1 MKKNNAIYYFLICL
15 LFLFVFACDISTN
28 SSEDDQ
34 ISQKELDLK
43 LTEVAL
49 QVTQTAMAAP
59 DSSEEEQ
66 SDASPADSEEEA
78 NNGSEDED
86 SCNSS
91 RMVSES
97 IPDGTRFQAGET
109 FTKSWTLRNAGDCDW
124 TTDYKFVYE
133 SGDQM
138 GGKSSMN
145 VPSLIEPGETVTLN
159 IDMTAPT
166 TDGSYTGVW
175 RLKSNDGKK
184 MGKYWANISVGH
196 TSTVAGGGQLP
207 DDKQPADEQLPDD
220 EQPADEQ
227 LPDDVQ
233 PGGEITDTLKITD
246 VYVNGLLPDYD
257 LFCPDSIDVFV
268 YFEAEGEGIIE
279 YLLKTRFGEI
289 NRSIYYDNY
298 KSYTDKQSFEF
309 PQGGIYPFTVII
321 TKPESMSTIERNT
334 HITCVK

>member
-1 MKKNNAIYYFLICL
+1 MKRNNAIYYFLICL

-66 SDASPADSEEEA
+66 SDASPADSDEEA

-86 SCNSS
+86 PCNSS

-97 IPDGTRFQAGET
+97 IPDGTNFQAGET

-145 VPSLIEPGETVTLN
+145 VPSVIEPGETVTFN

-196 TSTVAGGGQLP
+196 ASTGAGGAQLP
-207 DDKQPADEQLPDD
+207 GDN
-220 EQPADEQ
+220 
-227 LPDDVQ
+227 Q
-233 PGGEITDTLKITD
+233 PGGDTTGTFKLNSI
-246 VYVNGLLPDYD
+246 YLMSSNEED
-257 LFCPDSIDVFV
+257 LFFFCPEDISVNV
-268 YFEAEGEGIIE
+268 YFHTDGPGTIE
-279 YLLKTRFGEI
+279 YRVDTRYEST
-289 NRSIYYDNY
+289 NYAIYHDPSGPVGIPYSFNVP
-298 KSYTDKQSFEF
+298 QS
-309 PQGGIYPFTVII
+309 GVYPFTVTV
-321 TKPESMSTIERNT
+321 TKPVPMTTSITYNV
-334 HITCVK
+334 TCVK

>member
-1 MKKNNAIYYFLICL
+1 MKRNSRNHYIQLCF
-15 LFLFVFACDISTN
+15 LFLFILACDISTN

-34 ISQKELDLK
+34 ITQKELELK
-43 LTEVAL
+43 LTEVAIS
-49 QVTQTAMAAP
+49 VTQTSMAAP

-66 SDASPADSEEEA
+66 SDASPPDLEEDA

-86 SCNSS
+86 PCNSS

-97 IPDGTRFQAGET
+97 IPDGTNFQAGET

-124 TTDYKFVYE
+124 TIDYKFVYE

-145 VPSLIEPGETVTLN
+145 VPTVIEPGETVTFN

-196 TSTVAGGGQLP
+196 TSTGAGGGQP
-207 DDKQPADEQLPDD
+207 ADDNQPADEQLPGDN
-220 EQPADEQ
+220 
-227 LPDDVQ
+227 Q
-233 PGGEITDTLKITD
+233 PGGDTTDTLKIES
-246 VYVNGLLPDYD
+246 VSID
-257 LFCPDSIDVFV
+257 LKSTPVAGKYNLICPDSIDVAIYFV
-268 YFEAEGEGIIE
+268 TSGSGDLAYQ
-279 YLLKTRFGEI
+279 LNTRFGQTNISFYNEHFG
-289 NRSIYYDNY
+289 SFAEYHP
-298 KSYTDKQSFEF
+298 FEF
-309 PQGGIYPFTVII
+309 PQGGDYTFTVTV
-321 TKPESMSTIERNT
+321 TKPKPMTATKNVTIDCIR
-334 HITCVK
+334 